1 MYVRGTG
8 KNEVRGRV
16 EGEWG
21 MGKWEGGRGWRRG
34 RGKTE

>member
-21 MGKWEGGRGWRRG
+21 SGKGEGGGGGGGGRRNKG
-34 RGKTE
+34 